1 VAADA
6 DRVSN
11 HLEAMGLATTLG
23 PIPASGEALVAH
35 MRHDKKMA
43 AGTLPFLAMLS
54 VFLVLRKI
62 EPARFDF
69 LGARP

>member
-1 VAADA
+1 VF
-6 DRVSN
+6 
-11 HLEAMGLATTLG
+11 LG
-23 PIPASGEALVAH
+23 
-35 MRHDKKMA
+35 

-69 LGARP
+69 LGGRS